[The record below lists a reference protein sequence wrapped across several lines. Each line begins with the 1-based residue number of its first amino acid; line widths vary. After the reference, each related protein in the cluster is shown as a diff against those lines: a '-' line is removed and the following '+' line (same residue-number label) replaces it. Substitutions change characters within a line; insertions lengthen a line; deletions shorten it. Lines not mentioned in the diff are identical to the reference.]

1 MNNKQSKIEY
11 TESIYKNSGTIAIS
25 NNITLLQR
33 KLFNFLVG
41 HAFVDL
47 GDTEVFEISLSSLKN
62 RLWFNS
68 WNNKYL
74 QESLKKLIIT
84 AVEFNLLN
92 KDKEDWEAS
101 ALLASVRFK
110 QWVCYYSFSPL
121 LREKLHAPNIYSKLN
136 LSLVKL
142 FSSKYSLSLYELS
155 MDYIKI
161 NATPFVSISVFKKLM
176 GVSRSQYTE
185 FKRLKSRVIEPA
197 IKELNTVAWF
207 TIALEYKKEGRKI
220 VAIKFLL
227 HDIKINMA
235 INNVDPTTQD
245 NLVGK
250 IHKNFL
256 LQKSL
261 ISDYGLTLRQANK
274 AIKEYPAPYIKES
287 LEIIRLKKIH
297 GSIKNIPAYTLTV
310 LKNDYQTIN
319 IPREDARDWKE
330 QSLLWDTQ
338 KCLLQTET
346 GWGHKVSMEDGK
358 SISKDSLLS
367 TSNCMKNNKDWAE
380 VSLQKP
386 HRKKTNKYSQT
397 TQGYLDTLSST
408 EKDKLI
414 REFEKEK
421 VSSPILWNLY
431 ERKGLD
437 DPLFRVIFDGWV
449 GAKL

>member
-1 MNNKQSKIEY
+1 
-11 TESIYKNSGTIAIS
+11 
-25 NNITLLQR
+25 
-33 KLFNFLVG
+33 VG

-47 GDTEVFEISLSSLKN
+47 GDTEVFEISLSSLKW
-62 RLWFNS
+62 RLGFNS

-74 QESLKKLIIT
+74 QESLKKLITT

-92 KDKEDWEAS
+92 KDKEDWAAS

-110 QWVCYYSFSPL
+110 GGICYYSFSPI
-121 LREKLHAPNIYSKLN
+121 LREKLHKPNIYSKLN
-136 LSLVKL
+136 LSLIKL
-142 FSSKYSLSLYELS
+142 FSSKYSLCLYEIS
-155 MDYIKI
+155 IDYMKI
-161 NATPFVSISVFKKLM
+161 NATPFIPLDVFKQLM
-176 GVSRSQYTE
+176 GVAPHQYRE

-227 HDIKINMA
+227 HDIKIDMA

-245 NLVGK
+245 NLVWK

-261 ISDYGLTLRQANK
+261 ISDFGLTLRQANK

-319 IPREDARDWKE
+319 IPREDARDWKK
-330 QSLLWDTQ
+330 QPLLWDTK
-338 KCLLQTET
+338 KCLLQT
-346 GWGHKVSMEDGK
+346 VYY
-358 SISKDSLLS
+358 
-367 TSNCMKNNKDWAE
+367 
-380 VSLQKP
+380 P
-386 HRKKTNKYSQT
+386 RKTKQHFENS
-397 TQGYLDTLSST
+397 YL
-408 EKDKLI
+408 EYDKI
-414 REFEKEK
+414 RIIK
-421 VSSPILWNLY
+421 
-431 ERKGLD
+431 RG
-437 DPLFRVIFDGWV
+437 
-449 GAKL
+449 

>member
-1 MNNKQSKIEY
+1 MNKQQSNIEY
-11 TESIYKNSGTIAIS
+11 KESFYKHSGTIAIS

-41 HAFVDL
+41 HAFIDL
-47 GDTEVFEISLSSLKN
+47 ADQEIFTIALSDLKN

-68 WNNKYL
+68 WNNRYL
-74 QESLKKLIIT
+74 QESLKKLITT

-101 ALLASVRFK
+101 ALLASVQFK
-110 QWVCYYSFSPL
+110 QGVCYYSFSPI
-121 LREKLHAPNIYSKLN
+121 LREKLHAPNIYSRLN

-142 FSSKYSLSLYELS
+142 FSSKYSLCLYELT

-161 NATPFVSISVFKKLM
+161 NATPFITLDIFKQLM
-176 GVSRSQYTE
+176 GVTPHQYKE

-207 TIALEYKKEGRKI
+207 TIGLEYKKEGRKI
-220 VAIKFLL
+220 VALKFLL
-227 HDIKINMA
+227 HDIKIDMA
-235 INNVDPTTQD
+235 INNIDPTTQD
-245 NLVGK
+245 ALVWK

-274 AIKEYPAPYIKES
+274 VIKEYPIPYVKES
-287 LEIIRLKKIH
+287 LEIIRIKIIH
-297 GSIKNIPAYTLTV
+297 WSIKNIPAYTLTV

-319 IPREDARDWKE
+319 TPRENGVSVKK
-330 QSLLWDTQ
+330 QPLLWDSKEQ
-338 KCLLQTET
+338 LLQ
-346 GWGHKVSMEDGK
+346 K
-358 SISKDSLLS
+358 SH
-367 TSNCMKNNKDWAE
+367 C
-380 VSLQKP
+380 
-386 HRKKTNKYSQT
+386 KKTKKYSQA
-397 TQGYLDTLSST
+397 TQSYLETLSSAQ
-408 EKDKLI
+408 KDKLI
-414 REFEKEK
+414 HEFEKEK

-449 GAKL
+449 SAKL